1 MRKDTRKVIEAR
13 MVEAINAL
21 GGVAHTQDVKDKILE
36 LEGATYEDFGRTKP
50 NTKYPEGRFRF
61 VESFAHIAK
70 KMKNDE
76 ICFSP
81 RRFYI
86 STDPNAEAPEKETKT
101 VARKPRK
108 KAEPVVEQEEVE
120 ETQTIPSSMSQ
131 DEEKEVHQPPMARDE
146 DDIADSDLLD
156 ATSPRSIYAYLDR
169 EKEVR
174 VEVDE
179 KGRAWEVE
187 LTDEERAQFFPQND
201 LSPVEEAQEVIEEA
215 LARVEEAQEV
225 IEEAQVEVEWVDDA
239 SVTAEVTFDAE
250 GNKIDEEVYVVSE
263 EEDSL
268 TLEEVETFGIET
280 QAWVDE
286 EKEIRVG
293 VDAEGLEY
301 TRPIDMVETVKK
313 DPSPE
318 ATEPQAEEYV
328 LSPEPT
334 EPQAEEYTLTDNSED
349 EPPFEVDEPTEPQ
362 EVEVLSQSD
371 EPPFDVDEP
380 TEDTVVS
387 DALNLDD
394 VFDDEV
400 AEIEPTVEEAQSIFL
415 ELVEG
420 NVWGAIEDGNVY
432 LSDAQS
438 GEVVLSFSEDVTP
451 LDFIPEDRRKK
462 QSLILADAK
471 KKGLKGYTSKILK
484 VIEKTSERALKGV
497 EGWET
502 HHVEGSSLGCF
513 GAEGVDR
520 TQCSQVCA
528 LSAPCMN
535 AKVIGS

>member
-1 MRKDTRKVIEAR
+1 

-21 GGVAHTQDVKDKILE
+21 GGVAHTQEVKDKILE

-50 NTKYPEGRFRF
+50 NAKYPEGRFRF

-70 KMKNDE
+70 KMKNDGV
-76 ICFSP
+76 CFSP

-86 STDPNAEAPEKETKT
+86 STDPNAEAPEKETNT
-101 VARKPRK
+101 GARKPRK
-108 KAEPVVEQEEVE
+108 KAEPVVEQEVVE

-131 DEEKEVHQPPMARDE
+131 AEEVHQPPMARDE
-146 DDIADSDLLD
+146 DDIADSDLLE

-215 LARVEEAQEV
+215 Q
-225 IEEAQVEVEWVDDA
+225 AQVEVEWVDDA
-239 SVTAEVTFDAE
+239 SVTVEVTFDAE

-263 EEDSL
+263 DEDSL

-349 EPPFEVDEPTEPQ
+349 EPPFDEDEPTEPQ
-362 EVEVLSQSD
+362 EVLSQSD
-371 EPPFDVDEP
+371 EPPFDVEL

-387 DALNLDD
+387 EALDLDD
-394 VFDDEV
+394 LFDDEED
-400 AEIEPTVEEAQSIFL
+400 EIEPTVEEAQSIFL

-432 LSDAQS
+432 LSEAQS

-462 QSLILADAK
+462 QTLILADAK

-535 AKVIGS
+535 ARVIGS